1 MQRKSYITENVIEKF
16 NMKWKVITAITAIFT
31 VLLCTLP
38 MNLSPMWNGEIPEHR
53 NQYELLAD
61 SMLNGHLYIDYD
73 DIDENLLKME
83 NPYDTDARKEQ
94 NVRVHWDNAFYN
106 GHYYMYFGVAPVI
119 LTFIPYNISR
129 NTDICC
135 AIYNWSVSTIL

>member
-61 SMLNGHLYIDYD
+61 SMLNG
-73 DIDENLLKME
+73 
-83 NPYDTDARKEQ
+83 
-94 NVRVHWDNAFYN
+94 
-106 GHYYMYFGVAPVI
+106 
-119 LTFIPYNISR
+119 
-129 NTDICC
+129 
-135 AIYNWSVSTIL
+135 